1 MFMDKTFGVQVRE
14 EREKRGLSQAEL
26 ATLAN
31 TTQQSIDRI
40 ERDAVARS
48 RSAPEVAAALGIQF
62 PLGVEARNHARAQA
76 NQPMEPRGELV
87 GGNDLPIFAS
97 VRGGAIDDSIL
108 VSPEPID
115 YVKRPE
121 PLARAKNGY
130 GLYVVG
136 DSMEPAYRQ
145 GDLALIHPNLPPK
158 AGDEVVVCSTDV
170 DGEHYAVI
178 KLLTKVTAEKWHLKQ
193 YNPGPDEPAEFTL
206 DRREWPTCHL
216 VVGNYRRR

>member
-1 MFMDKTFGVQVRE
+1 MEKTFGQIVRE
-14 EREKRGLSQAEL
+14 EREKLGISQEALAER
-26 ATLAN
+26 AG
-31 TTQQSIDRI
+31 TTQKTIDRV
-40 ERDAVARS
+40 ERNVTKRS
-48 RSAPEVAAALGIQF
+48 PSGPAIAAALGIEF
-62 PLGVEARNHARAQA
+62 PLGIAARSQAQLQAEQQTIDRAD
-76 NQPMEPRGELV
+76 LV
-87 GGNDLPIFAS
+87 GVNDLPIFAS

-121 PLARAKNGY
+121 PLAKAKNGY

-145 GDLALIHPNLPPK
+145 GDLALIHPNVPPK

-178 KLLTKVTAEKWHLKQ
+178 KLLVKVTGEKWHLKQ

-206 DRREWPTCHL
+206 DRREWPVCHL